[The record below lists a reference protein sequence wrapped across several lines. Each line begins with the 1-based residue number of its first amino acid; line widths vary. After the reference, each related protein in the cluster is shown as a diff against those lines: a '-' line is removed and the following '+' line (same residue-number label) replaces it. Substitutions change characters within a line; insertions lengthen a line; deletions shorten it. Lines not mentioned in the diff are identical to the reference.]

1 MTELPYD
8 ATGALPIVPPTAL
21 PKPVAAAMPPSPP
34 PPSAPAWTNAAP
46 PSAAPWGN
54 ANVAPQAIVITRASG
69 PSMLVRAVWYL
80 FVGWWLTGIVI
91 SIAYVAALTLI
102 GLPIAFWL
110 FNRLPTALTLRARN
124 KSYATELRNG
134 VAYLVERNPIQLSM
148 PMRAAYFVLVGWWA
162 GAIWMGLAYVLC
174 LTVIG
179 IPLGLM
185 MFNRVGGVMT
195 LLRY

>member
-1 MTELPYD
+1 
-8 ATGALPIVPPTAL
+8 
-21 PKPVAAAMPPSPP
+21 
-34 PPSAPAWTNAAP
+34 
-46 PSAAPWGN
+46 
-54 ANVAPQAIVITRASG
+54 
-69 PSMLVRAVWYL
+69 
-80 FVGWWLTGIVI
+80 
-91 SIAYVAALTLI
+91 
-102 GLPIAFWL
+102 
-110 FNRLPTALTLRARN
+110 
-124 KSYATELRNG
+124 
-134 VAYLVERNPIQLSM
+134 M